1 MRERSGRPG
10 SYGRLYT
17 AAAATAAVAIVFAI
31 SACGSDSG
39 GSSSGSSGGGSGG
52 SGDKSAKQEKVV
64 ALLSGTTKDGGFSE
78 GFYDGVEKSKAQN
91 PGMTIRDSGPIE
103 SADAMVRQA
112 SAYAKQGYNLVFI
125 IHGAFVS
132 VVPQLAKRFPDTKF
146 CGILLVKEEQ
156 LAKEPKNVC
165 YFSPEQQIVSF
176 MGGAA
181 AALASKTHHV
191 GSVAAIDFP
200 ALTEEVEGFHLG
212 ARCMDPKVKYSE
224 IYTGDF
230 NDPSKARAAAA
241 TLYSGDVDV
250 LFGALDAAVQ
260 GLYAAAEAGQ
270 NRWVVPEYIDSYA
283 KAPKVVLTSAVYGL
297 PEIAETMIKDDIAGK
312 LKQSYVFN
320 GQADGD
326 KWSLAPF
333 RDHENVIGADNIAK
347 LKDLEQKVKSGEV
360 KVPNQFQIGKRGAGD
375 KINPKDIG
383 C

>member
-1 MRERSGRPG
+1 MRERSARPG
-10 SYGRLYT
+10 SWGKVYT
-17 AAAATAAVAIVFAI
+17 AVAAAAAVALAFAI

-39 GSSSGSSGGGSGG
+39 ASSGSSGGGGG
-52 SGDKSAKQEKVV
+52 GDNKAKQEKVV

-78 GFYDGVEKSKAQN
+78 GFWDGVEKSKANN

-112 SAYAKQGYNLVFI
+112 SAYAKQGYKLVFI

-132 VVPQLAKRFPDTKF
+132 VVPQLAKRFPDTRF

-176 MGGAA
+176 MAGAA
-181 AALASKTHHV
+181 AALSTKTHHI

-212 ARCMDPKVKYSE
+212 ARCMDPNVKYSE

-250 LFGALDAAVQ
+250 VFGALDAAVQ
-260 GLYAAAEAGQ
+260 GVYAAAEAGQ
-270 NRWVVPEYIDSYA
+270 NRWVIPEYIDSYQ

-297 PEIAETMIKDDIAGK
+297 PEIAETMISDDLAGK
-312 LKQSYVFN
+312 LKRSYVFN
-320 GQADGD
+320 GENDGD

-333 RDHENVIGADNIAK
+333 RDHEDVIGKDNIAK
-347 LKDLEQKVKSGEV
+347 LDDLSKKIKSGEV
-360 KVPNQFQIGKRGAGD
+360 KVPNQYQIGKRGSGD

>member
-1 MRERSGRPG
+1 M
-10 SYGRLYT
+10 
-17 AAAATAAVAIVFAI
+17 AAVAAVVALVVSV
-31 SACGSDSG
+31 SACGSSSSDSSSS
-39 GSSSGSSGGGSGG
+39 SSSGGN
-52 SGDKSAKQEKVV
+52 KSAKQEKVV

-78 GFYDGVEKSKAQN
+78 GFWDGVENAKKKN
-91 PGMTIRDSGPIE
+91 PSMTIRDSGPIE

-112 SAYAKQGYNLVFI
+112 SAYAKQGYKLVFI

-132 VVPQLAKRFPDTKF
+132 VVPQLAKRFPNTRF
-146 CGILLVKEEQ
+146 CGILLVKPEQ

-181 AALASKTHHV
+181 AALSTKTHHI

-212 ARCMDPKVKYSE
+212 ARCMDPKIKWSE

-241 TLYSGDVDV
+241 TLYSGDVDIV
-250 LFGALDAAVQ
+250 FGALDAAVQ
-260 GLYAAAEAGQ
+260 GVYAAAEAGQ
-270 NRWVVPEYIDSYA
+270 NKWVVPEYIDSYA
-283 KAPKVVLTSAVYGL
+283 KAPTVVLTSAVYGL
-297 PEIAETMIKDDIAGK
+297 PAIAEKMIADDTAGK

-320 GQADGD
+320 GDNDGD
-326 KWSLAPF
+326 KWYLAPF
-333 RDHENVIGADNIAK
+333 RNHADVIGAANKAK
-347 LKDLEQKVKSGEV
+347 LDDLEKKIRSGQV
-360 KVPNQFQIGKRGAGD
+360 KVPNQYVIGKRGSGD